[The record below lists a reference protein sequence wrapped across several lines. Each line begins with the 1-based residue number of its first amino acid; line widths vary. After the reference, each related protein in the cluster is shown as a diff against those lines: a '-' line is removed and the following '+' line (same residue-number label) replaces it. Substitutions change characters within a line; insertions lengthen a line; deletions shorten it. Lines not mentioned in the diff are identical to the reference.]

1 MESRAVHR
9 RTVALIA
16 AYAVAL
22 QALLSAFVP
31 FDPSIL
37 AAPVAVLCSHDEAG
51 GARHPAQHDLPCAAV
66 CAALGHGIAGP
77 APPDVVVAYAEPL
90 ALVTLAP
97 ARNWVAPRIAIDGPQ
112 APRGPP
118 LA

>member
-1 MESRAVHR
+1 MRSRALGYR
-9 RTVALIA
+9 MAALVA

-31 FDPSIL
+31 VAPAFLNAPFAALCATGQTGGPS
-37 AAPVAVLCSHDEAG
+37 
-51 GARHPAQHDLPCAAV
+51 HPAQHELPCAAV

-77 APPDVVVAYAEPL
+77 APPA
-90 ALVTLAP
+90 
-97 ARNWVAPRIAIDGPQ
+97 IAIACTRLLAIALFVPISDWIAPGTTILGPQ

>member
-1 MESRAVHR
+1 MESHSVRR

-37 AAPVAVLCSHDEAG
+37 AAPFAVLCSHDEAG
-51 GARHPAQHDLPCAAV
+51 GADHPPQHDLPCAAV
-66 CAALGHGIAGP
+66 CAALGHGVAGP
-77 APPDVVVAYAEPL
+77 APPDVVVACAELL
-90 ALVTLAP
+90 AFATLAP
-97 ARNWVAPRIAIDGPQ
+97 ASDWVAPRIAIDGPQ

>member
-1 MESRAVHR
+1 MEPHSVRR

-37 AAPVAVLCSHDEAG
+37 AAPFAVLCSHDAAG
-51 GARHPAQHDLPCAAV
+51 GAGHPAQPDLPCAAA
-66 CAALGHGIAGP
+66 CAALGHGITGP
-77 APPDVVVAYAEPL
+77 APPDVVVAYAEQL
-90 ALVTLAP
+90 ALAMLAP
-97 ARNWVAPRIAIDGPQ
+97 ASDWVAPHIAIDGPQ